1 MTSHG
6 RPLPL
11 VGASDVIIH
20 DVSRARDPDV
30 LGAGAAARR
39 PTARNAARLARARDT
54 APGRP
59 VRCGAGRRL
68 NVGGSRG
75 RWLPGA
81 DVRRLGRW
89 VGAKRCLGPALIGE
103 MDLAWVD

>member
-11 VGASDVIIH
+11 VGASDVIIR
-20 DVSRARDPDV
+20 DVNRARDPDV

-54 APGRP
+54 GAAWP

-68 NVGGSRG
+68 TG

-81 DVRRLGRW
+81 NVRRLRS
-89 VGAKRCLGPALIGE
+89 VGWC
-103 MDLAWVD
+103 